1 MLDVMQSTLA
11 HEREVSQLIDRL
23 YELTIE
29 ERDYPTQVHLQVF
42 ITEQIEEEKTTGDV
56 VAKLKMIGDNSSDLL
71 LLDREMATRAP
82 AAGI

>member
-1 MLDVMQSTLA
+1 M
-11 HEREVSQLIDRL
+11 
-23 YELTIE
+23 
-29 ERDYPTQVHLQVF
+29 QVF

-71 LLDREMATRAP
+71 LLDREMATRVP